1 MHCKP
6 KATTKVTNSYSH
18 LPTKEIQ
25 RNHFINPKESRKR
38 GKMNKVPMGQ
48 VENKKQV
55 IDEQQIKS
63 ITTVNVS
70 GINIPVKRQ

>member
-1 MHCKP
+1 
-6 KATTKVTNSYSH
+6 
-18 LPTKEIQ
+18 
-25 RNHFINPKESRKR
+25 
-38 GKMNKVPMGQ
+38 MNKVPMGQ